1 MLLAFL
7 FHKLMN
13 PACPLLP
20 VPDRKITVADM
31 KKLGKRRD
39 GEFYW
44 LALNY
49 AQTLWQ
55 EELPAQA
62 LLLINRALGCEL
74 AGETELLTQ
83 WPLPYRA
90 VVWIL
95 RNTPSAQ
102 FIGNPRRHYQ
112 HLATR
117 MVEPRRELRM
127 WRAWACWWLA
137 CRVLNAEDYPADER
151 QLAEENLREPT
162 REEIIGQLK
171 RLGLPDEVAVWETA
185 EAEAL
190 LVDSL

>member
-1 MLLAFL
+1 
-7 FHKLMN
+7 MN
-13 PACPLLP
+13 PPCPLLP
-20 VPDRKITVADM
+20 IPDRKITVADI
-31 KKLGKRRD
+31 KPLGKRRD

-62 LLLINRALGCEL
+62 LLLINRALGCDL
-74 AGETELLTQ
+74 TKDDELLAQ
-83 WPLPYRA
+83 CPLPYRV

-95 RNTPSAQ
+95 RHAPPAQ

-117 MVEPRRELRM
+117 MVEPRRELRT

-137 CRVLNAEDYPADER
+137 CQMLDPNDYPADLK
-151 QLAEENLREPT
+151 QLTEEKLREPT
-162 REEIIGQLK
+162 RGEIAGNLA
-171 RLGLPDEVAVWETA
+171 RLGLPREVADWEAA
-185 EAEAL
+185 EAEAAIR
-190 LVDSL
+190 